1 MTVPSSELS
10 FQTDL
15 AGVTPAQLTGFFE
28 GWPQPP
34 SPETLHRLLAG
45 SQARVLARTQDGQV
59 IGFVNALSDGVLSAY
74 IPLLE
79 VRREWRGQ
87 GVASRLIERLFAELG
102 DLYMLDTACD
112 DDLVPF
118 YERFGMRRGNAMI
131 RRNYARQSGR

>member
-1 MTVPSSELS
+1 MTVISDELS

-15 AGVTPAQLTGFFE
+15 AGLTPAQLTGFFE
-28 GWPQPP
+28 DWPQPP
-34 SPETLHRLLAG
+34 SSETLYRLLEG
-45 SQARVLARTQDGQV
+45 SQARVLARLPDGQV

-87 GVASRLIERLFAELG
+87 GVASQLIKRLFAELG
-102 DLYMLDTACD
+102 DLYMIDTACD

-131 RRNYARQSGR
+131 RRDYARQSGS